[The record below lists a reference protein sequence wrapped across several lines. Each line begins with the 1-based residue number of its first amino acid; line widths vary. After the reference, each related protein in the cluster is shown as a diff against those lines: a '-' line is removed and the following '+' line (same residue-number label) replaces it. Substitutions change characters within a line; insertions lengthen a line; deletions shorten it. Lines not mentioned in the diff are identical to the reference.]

1 MPWNQTT
8 HQKRIAMPMTAA
20 SVAQRRMGFK
30 ALRAQKYEGQSPYL
44 VSQGF
49 SRWGVTNR
57 IEREGPSSSGFSR
70 GGYMA
75 TLMAGH
81 RKMEESKQARD
92 DPSASQAL
100 KMHQGRAQGADQA
113 PLAAIARV
121 SAAKSE
127 TWILVLCLR
136 MYSMKGVLTRGTN
149 EETGSQVS
157 WDGP

>member
-1 MPWNQTT
+1 M
-8 HQKRIAMPMTAA
+8 
-20 SVAQRRMGFK
+20 
-30 ALRAQKYEGQSPYL
+30 
-44 VSQGF
+44 
-49 SRWGVTNR
+49 TNR
-57 IEREGPSSSGFSR
+57 RREGPSSSGFSR

-81 RKMEESKQARD
+81 RKMEESNQVRD
-92 DPSASQAL
+92 DPSTSQAL

-136 MYSMKGVLTRGTN
+136 MYSMSKKKCFSIALRHTLVVL
-149 EETGSQVS
+149 EMH
-157 WDGP
+157 

>member
-1 MPWNQTT
+1 MEPDHTP
-8 HQKRIAMPMTAA
+8 KIAMPMTAA

-30 ALRAQKYEGQSPYL
+30 APRAQKYEGQSPYL
-44 VSQGF
+44 VSQ
-49 SRWGVTNR
+49 
-57 IEREGPSSSGFSR
+57 GFSR

-81 RKMEESKQARD
+81 RKMEESKQVRD
-92 DPSASQAL
+92 DPSTSQAL
-100 KMHQGRAQGADQA
+100 ITHQGRAQGTDQA

-121 SAAKSE
+121 SAAKSK

>member
-1 MPWNQTT
+1 MEPDHTP
-8 HQKRIAMPMTAA
+8 KFAMPMTAA
-20 SVAQRRMGFK
+20 FVAQRRMGFK
-30 ALRAQKYEGQSPYL
+30 APRAQKNEGQSPYL

-57 IEREGPSSSGFSR
+57 IERDGPSSSGFSR

-81 RKMEESKQARD
+81 RKMKESKQVRD
-92 DPSASQAL
+92 NPSASQEL
-100 KMHQGRAQGADQA
+100 KTHQGRARGADQA

-149 EETGSQVS
+149 EQTGSQVS

>member
-1 MPWNQTT
+1 M
-8 HQKRIAMPMTAA
+8 KV
-20 SVAQRRMGFK
+20 SRRTWFPKDSAG
-30 ALRAQKYEGQSPYL
+30 G
-44 VSQGF
+44 
-49 SRWGVTNR
+49 GVTNR
-57 IEREGPSSSGFSR
+57 RREGPSSSGFSR

-81 RKMEESKQARD
+81 RKMEESKQVRD
-92 DPSASQAL
+92 DMSASQEL
-100 KMHQGRAQGADQA
+100 KTHQGRDQGADQA

>member
-1 MPWNQTT
+1 MPWDRTT
-8 HQKRIAMPMTAA
+8 HSKIAMLMTAA

-30 ALRAQKYEGQSPYL
+30 ALRAQKIGQSPYL

-57 IEREGPSSSGFSR
+57 RKEGSSSPGFSR

-81 RKMEESKQARD
+81 RKMGESKQVRD
-92 DPSASQAL
+92 DPSTTQAL
-100 KMHQGRAQGADQA
+100 KLHQGRAQGADQA

>member
-1 MPWNQTT
+1 M
-8 HQKRIAMPMTAA
+8 
-20 SVAQRRMGFK
+20 
-30 ALRAQKYEGQSPYL
+30 
-44 VSQGF
+44 
-49 SRWGVTNR
+49 TNR
-57 IEREGPSSSGFSR
+57 IEREGPSPSGFSR

-81 RKMEESKQARD
+81 RKMGESKQVRD
-92 DPSASQAL
+92 DPSASQAP
-100 KMHQGRAQGADQA
+100 QSTSVRAQGADQA

-127 TWILVLCLR
+127 TWILVLCLW

>member
-8 HQKRIAMPMTAA
+8 HQKFAMPMTAA

-30 ALRAQKYEGQSPYL
+30 APRAQKNEGQSPYL

-49 SRWGVTNR
+49 SRGGVTNR
-57 IEREGPSSSGFSR
+57 RREGPSLSGFSR

-81 RKMEESKQARD
+81 RKMEESKQVRD
-92 DPSASQAL
+92 DPSTSQAL
-100 KMHQGRAQGADQA
+100 KTHQGRAQGADQA

>member
-1 MPWNQTT
+1 
-8 HQKRIAMPMTAA
+8 MTAA

-30 ALRAQKYEGQSPYL
+30 APRAQNYEGQSPYL

-49 SRWGVTNR
+49 SR
-57 IEREGPSSSGFSR
+57 
-70 GGYMA
+70 GGIWP
-75 TLMAGH
+75 LCH
-81 RKMEESKQARD
+81 RKMEESKQVRD
-92 DPSASQAL
+92 DSSASQAL
-100 KMHQGRAQGADQA
+100 TTHQGRAQGADQA
-113 PLAAIARV
+113 PLAAITRV

>member
-8 HQKRIAMPMTAA
+8 HSKIAMPMTAA

-30 ALRAQKYEGQSPYL
+30 ALRAQKNEGQSPYL

-49 SRWGVTNR
+49 SRSGVTDR

-81 RKMEESKQARD
+81 RKMRESKQVRD
-92 DPSASQAL
+92 DPSASQAP
-100 KMHQGRAQGADQA
+100 QSTSGESSGR
-113 PLAAIARV
+113 
-121 SAAKSE
+121 
-127 TWILVLCLR
+127 
-136 MYSMKGVLTRGTN
+136 
-149 EETGSQVS
+149 
-157 WDGP
+157 

>member
-1 MPWNQTT
+1 
-8 HQKRIAMPMTAA
+8 MTAA

-30 ALRAQKYEGQSPYL
+30 APRAQKNEGQSPYL

-49 SRWGVTNR
+49 SRGGVTNR

-70 GGYMA
+70 GGIWP
-75 TLMAGH
+75 LRH
-81 RKMEESKQARD
+81 QKMEESKQARD
-92 DPSASQAL
+92 DQSASQAL
-100 KMHQGRAQGADQA
+100 KTQQGRAQGADQA
-113 PLAAIARV
+113 PLAAVARV

>member
-1 MPWNQTT
+1 M
-8 HQKRIAMPMTAA
+8 K
-20 SVAQRRMGFK
+20 
-30 ALRAQKYEGQSPYL
+30 
-44 VSQGF
+44 VSRPTWFAKDSAGG
-49 SRWGVTNR
+49 GVTNR
-57 IEREGPSSSGFSR
+57 IEERGHPPLDSR

-75 TLMAGH
+75 TLSPKDGREQA
-81 RKMEESKQARD
+81 SKGRVVRLT
-92 DPSASQAL
+92 SAQNAS
-100 KMHQGRAQGADQA
+100 GGAQGADQA

-149 EETGSQVS
+149 EDTGSQVS

>member
-8 HQKRIAMPMTAA
+8 HQKIAMLMTAA
-20 SVAQRRMGFK
+20 SVAQRRMGFE
-30 ALRAQKYEGQSPYL
+30 APRAQEKE
-44 VSQGF
+44 VSRPTWFTQGF
-49 SRWGVTNR
+49 SRGGVTNR
-57 IEREGPSSSGFSR
+57 SRREGPSSSGFSR

-81 RKMEESKQARD
+81 RKMEESKEVRD
-92 DPSASQAL
+92 DPSTSQAL

-113 PLAAIARV
+113 PMAAIAPV

>member
-1 MPWNQTT
+1 MW
-8 HQKRIAMPMTAA
+8 A
-20 SVAQRRMGFK
+20 SRPQEFK
-30 ALRAQKYEGQSPYL
+30 SDEGQSPYL

-49 SRWGVTNR
+49 SRGGSDKQELKRGAILLWIQQGGVY
-57 IEREGPSSSGFSR
+57 GH
-70 GGYMA
+70 
-75 TLMAGH
+75 LMAGH
-81 RKMEESKQARD
+81 RKMEESKQVRD

-100 KMHQGRAQGADQA
+100 IMHQGRAQGTDQA

-157 WDGP
+157 SDGP